1 MYDIYALAR
10 GPFAWGAF
18 IIFFGGILFRV
29 VSILVEAKKADLVVF
44 SYFSPYYAM
53 RSMLHWIVPFG
64 SRSMRLQPLLTIV
77 TFAFHICLIAV
88 PVLLLSHIVLFKES
102 FDVSWWYLPDAV
114 AQVMTLIVIISCIYF
129 IIRRLVQPDVKYLSS
144 AADFLIIVLVA
155 VPFVTGFWA
164 ARTWP
169 GFEIATL
176 LHMLSAELLLVL
188 IPFTKLSHMFYFPL
202 TRAYSGSEFGA
213 VRHAKDW

>member
-18 IIFFGGILFRV
+18 IIFFGGILYRV
-29 VSILVEAKKADLVVF
+29 VSILVEARKTDLVVF

-102 FDVSWWYLPDAV
+102 FDVSWWYLPDAA

-176 LHMLSAELLLVL
+176 LHMLSAELLLAL